1 MTRKRSGQN
10 IQMTTDLSSTDN
22 IKLGGIQSS
31 YIRVGPVTARERSSL
46 GSSAIKRFV
55 PVGSMN

>member
-1 MTRKRSGQN
+1 MDTV
-10 IQMTTDLSSTDN
+10 LSFTDN

-31 YIRVGPVTARERSSL
+31 YMRVGPVTAQETSSK

-55 PVGSMN
+55 PVGSTN